1 MGRDKDQEKK
11 KLIVYLDDSNDIKQ
25 AYVIVEEL
33 NDSFVTF
40 KTENNRITIPIS
52 RLLKIKEAI

>member
-11 KLIVYLDDSNDIKQ
+11 KLILYLDDSNDIKQ